1 MTDLKIP
8 FPFEVTKAAR
18 ELGENVRIARKRRRL
33 RQVELAQKVG
43 VTEKTLRRLEGGDAG
58 VSIGTVLSVLWALG
72 LLSNVKMLA
81 DPDRDAHG
89 KTLELARLPKRVR
102 HSFPSN
108 DF

>member
-1 MTDLKIP
+1 MTDLEIP
-8 FPFEVTKAAR
+8 FPFEVTRAAC

-33 RQVELAQKVG
+33 LQADLAQKVG
-43 VTEKTLRRLEGGDAG
+43 VTEKTVRRLERGDAG
-58 VSIGTVLSVLWALG
+58 VSIGNVLSVLWALG
-72 LLSNVKMLA
+72 LISNVKALA
-81 DPDRDAHG
+81 DPDRDEHG